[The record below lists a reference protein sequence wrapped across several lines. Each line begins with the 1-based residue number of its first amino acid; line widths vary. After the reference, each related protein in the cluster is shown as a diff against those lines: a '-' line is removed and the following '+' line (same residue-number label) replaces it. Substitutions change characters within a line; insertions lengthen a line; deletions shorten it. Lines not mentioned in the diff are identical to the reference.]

1 MLGLGK
7 AGPAPRAGSVFAPS
21 SFTLAFLRAVSTQGA
36 APGELRSVLWAPS
49 EASSALPRG
58 SPPGHPAPLVLAG
71 WARRGH
77 SKASRA
83 SVGLWKL
90 QLQPVLA
97 QADRHMEAGASIEIR
112 VTLRRHISMY
122 RLAYGKIG
130 FVGRC

>member
-36 APGELRSVLWAPS
+36 APGELHLVLWA
-49 EASSALPRG
+49 SALPRG
-58 SPPGHPAPLVLAG
+58 SPPGRPAPLVLAG

-112 VTLRRHISMY
+112 VTLRRHISMH